1 MAKYDYKVQQ
11 IPEGWTSQDLED
23 ALKTVGKQGWM
34 LSGVYPAGKAPNEKF
49 FVIAVKVL
57 AQ

>member
-11 IPEGWTSQDLED
+11 IPEGWSAQDLED
-23 ALKTVGKQGWM
+23 ALKVGGRAGWM
-34 LSGVYPAGKAPNEKF
+34 LQGLYQAGKAPNEKF

>member
-1 MAKYDYKVQQ
+1 MAKYRYQVQQ
-11 IPEGWTSQDLED
+11 IPEGWNAQDFED
-23 ALKTVGKQGWM
+23 ALNTGGKSGWLIQG
-34 LSGVYPAGKAPNEKF
+34 LYTLGKSPNEKF